1 MVDRNLPHAA
11 YFQVAREPAYPGMDN
26 PQPVGVIHAHERQH
40 ADKPA
45 YVIVKDAVLEQ
56 GFIQTTRRDDT
67 IRIIPLVLYFHGK
80 AARVQIT
87 VPENQPV
94 GVNPGVMNLE
104 ELTAAVILY
113 ILEFRQARRKRAKY
127 VISDMVGNRTPG
139 IIRIILITSMIGE
152 RIVNLLSVICYSRN
166 RSMIIFYDEV
176 PHAEIVP
183 VIIITRKIVRVI
195 GIGGRR
201 KCD

>member
-1 MVDRNLPHAA
+1 MAVGAREYAGNYIVIAIQACFRTQRVIDKDRMVDRNLPHAA

-113 ILEFRQARRKRAKY
+113 ILEFRQARRKRERERGSAEDRY
-127 VISDMVGNRTPG
+127 RDYRPVERDTTIYNVEDDDIRNSDEDTIDND
-139 IIRIILITSMIGE
+139 L
-152 RIVNLLSVICYSRN
+152 
-166 RSMIIFYDEV
+166 
-176 PHAEIVP
+176 
-183 VIIITRKIVRVI
+183 
-195 GIGGRR
+195 
-201 KCD
+201 